1 MSKKKKLN
9 GFQLKQQKQQRQPN
23 QQTNNEID
31 DFMKKLLTED
41 FVRNLYQKGFSKK
54 GVDHIIDEF
63 IGKTGGLFSDTDFIP
78 FKSSHERIS
87 YRGNIKIYDCG
98 DIIIRTDIPELKEYL
113 DENL

>member
-54 GVDHIIDEF
+54 GLAD
-63 IGKTGGLFSDTDFIP
+63 
-78 FKSSHERIS
+78 
-87 YRGNIKIYDCG
+87 
-98 DIIIRTDIPELKEYL
+98 LK
-113 DENL
+113 